1 MTRLAAHF
9 DREAADYPTDL
20 GEDFVQNRKWAL
32 VESAAPA
39 RGVAADIGSASGR
52 HAVKLANRDVDVVAI
67 DPSREMLIQ
76 LRQRGEDADLTTHI
90 LPCAAALPT
99 LPFAPKSFD
108 LVYCFSTLLLLPAE
122 EQERALQDMRDLLKP
137 GASLIVDIAGARS
150 IAIRY
155 WRRYYRKRG
164 FAGVFGQTAK
174 NVRAMI
180 ARCDLE
186 LVAMEPYGVLS
197 QFLLFP
203 GATRLPGAV
212 RRIHGRNTEPGWDAC
227 LSRGLSGLAERWYV
241 VARRPDQDN
250 GEPR

>member
-9 DREAADYPTDL
+9 DREAADYPTQL

-32 VESAAPA
+32 VENAAPD
-39 RGVAADIGSASGR
+39 RGIAADIGSASGR
-52 HAVKLANRDVDVVAI
+52 HAVKLAGRNVHVVAI
-67 DPSREMLIQ
+67 DPSREMLAQ
-76 LRQRGEDADLTTHI
+76 LRQRGETAGLTARI

-108 LVYCFSTLLLLPAE
+108 LVYCFSTLLLLSTE
-122 EQERALQDMRDLLKP
+122 EQERALQEMHDLLKP

-150 IAIRY
+150 LAIRY
-155 WRRYYRKRG
+155 WRGYYRKRG
-164 FAGVFGQTAK
+164 FAGVFGQTAQD
-174 NVRAMI
+174 VRSMI

-203 GATRLPGAV
+203 GAARLPGAV
-212 RRIHGRNTEPGWDAC
+212 RLIHGRNTKPGWDAC
-227 LSRGLSGLAERWYV
+227 LSRRLSGLAERWYV
-241 VARRPDQDN
+241 VARRPIQDN
-250 GEPR
+250 GGPC